1 MLDSLVYSPGF
12 YGTCNHMFKSLCVH
26 DQRIQDNW
34 WKDHGWSHEGSD
46 LIHAAHYEQR
56 QEQAFHEAVAELHNK
71 IIDHRDTRKEWMQNR
86 TEYLAADAADRD
98 LDRRKKAYLQ
108 KEENENTLA
117 DLGKDSATISSGLIH
132 KMGEDS
138 EIAYGSYGSVEAQAA
153 EEEIQVCRALWGVSQ
168 KV

>member
-1 MLDSLVYSPGF
+1 
-12 YGTCNHMFKSLCVH
+12 MFKSLCAH

-34 WKDHGWSHEGSD
+34 WKNHGWSHEGSD
-46 LIHAAHYEQR
+46 LIHAAHYEER

-71 IIDHRDTRKEWMQNR
+71 IIDHRDTRKAWMQNR

-132 KMGEDS
+132 KMGQDS

-153 EEEIQVCRALWGVSQ
+153 EEEIQVCHRPWGVRQ
-168 KV
+168 KLLEQRANEHLD